1 MVLDLT
7 TLLSLF
13 TSTSLKTNLKSRL
26 SKVDRSKI
34 TIDYPLNEII
44 IGLILGFGLIQK
56 RVNSRFIYAQSSLRS
71 HHLIYF
77 KYILEIFKPSLYKD
91 FKLKERRIFKDKRS
105 NTTYSSVSF
114 ATLTLPCFNEYKK
127 LFYDSNNK

>member
-13 TSTSLKTNLKSRL
+13 TSISIKTNLKSRL

-44 IGLILGFGLIQK
+44 IGLILGDVHIQQS
-56 RVNSRFIYAQSSLRS
+56 VNSRFIYAQSSLRS
-71 HHLIYF
+71 HHLNYF
-77 KYILEIFKPSLYKD
+77 KHILEIFKPYLYKD
-91 FKLKERRIFKDKRS
+91 FKLKARIFTDKIS
-105 NTTYSSVSF
+105 NSTYSSVSF